1 MAVWP
6 AEETGAVISAP
17 AVMVPSIIARTVVA
31 FPFIDPP
38 PDMRLPIPPISL
50 RDSVVNLT
58 ASPPLRGAALAALLV
73 SGGCAGDRE
82 PADVVF
88 VGGQVVTLEG
98 HVVAE
103 GIAVRG
109 DRIMGVGDE
118 DAVRAFVGPDTRVV
132 DLAGRSVLPGLADNH
147 LHSTGGGPGVDLS
160 GARSI
165 ADVLAAIRDR
175 AEETPVGEVVVTN
188 SDWHEGQLAEQ
199 RLPYR
204 DDLDVAAP
212 NHPVVVVRG
221 GHEYILNSAALDRWG
236 IDASTSQV
244 AGGRIGRYDGGRLNG
259 ELVDRA
265 KELVTLPS
273 HPEPDEAAA
282 KDALAEA
289 YARLNR
295 RGVTSVRHPG
305 GSLEQYRRIGALRDE
320 GRLTVRV
327 EYLFRAPRSG
337 DLDTLRQA
345 MGSWPPDGSGDE
357 WLDVGGVK
365 LGVDGGF
372 EGGLMREPY
381 REPWGEGGTYHGLQT
396 VDWEAFRASVTTL
409 RQAGRRV
416 ATHAVGD
423 SAIDLVLAGYRAADS
438 VAPLPGERWVLEHG
452 FIPRPDHFP
461 VMRELGVV
469 ASLQDHLYLA
479 APSLVTYWGS
489 ERAAWTTPL
498 RAYLEAGVP
507 VSLGTDAPVVPYDPW
522 WMLHH
527 FTTRGTISA
536 GVLDDDQAVGR
547 IEALRAATEGYAY
560 LVFAEEERGTLAVG
574 KQADL
579 IVTSGSYLDCA
590 DPCLETMEV
599 DLTMVDGRVVWER

>member
-1 MAVWP
+1 MDQ
-6 AEETGAVISAP
+6 
-17 AVMVPSIIARTVVA
+17 R
-31 FPFIDPP
+31 DPP
-38 PDMRLPIPPISL
+38 GQPSVETERPDVTRPLPARLGA
-50 RDSVVNLT
+50 T
-58 ASPPLRGAALAALLV
+58 ALVGLLAAV
-73 SGGCAGDRE
+73 TACAPDAP
-82 PADVVF
+82 PAAVVL
-88 VGGQVVTLEG
+88 VGGPVVTLEDEE
-98 HVVAE
+98 VAE

-109 DRIMGVGDE
+109 DRIVAVGSE
-118 DAVRAFVGPDTRVV
+118 DVVRDLIGPDTRVV
-132 DLAGRSVLPGLADNH
+132 ELAGRSVLPGLADNH

-165 ADVLAAIRDR
+165 AEVLAAIRAR
-175 AEETPVGEVVVTN
+175 VEETPAGGVVLTN
-188 SDWHEGQLAEQ
+188 SDWHEGQLEEQ

-204 DDLDVAAP
+204 DDLDAVAP
-212 NHPVVVVRG
+212 DRPVVVVRG

-236 IDASTSQV
+236 IDSSTPEV
-244 AGGRIGRYDGGRLNG
+244 PGGRIGRYADGRLNG

-265 KELVTLPS
+265 KELVSLPS
-273 HPEPDEAAA
+273 SPQPDEAAA
-282 KDALAEA
+282 KDALTES

-337 DLDTLRQA
+337 DPDALREA
-345 MGSWPPDGSGDE
+345 MSTWPADETGDE
-357 WLDVGGVK
+357 WLKVGGVK

-381 REPWGEGGTYHGLQT
+381 REPWGEEGSYHGLQT
-396 VDWEAFRASVTTL
+396 VDWELFRASVLAL
-409 RQAGRRV
+409 REAGRRV

-423 SAIDLVLAGYRAADS
+423 SAIDLVLAAYRAANS

-479 APSLVTYWGS
+479 APSLVAYWGS

-536 GVLDDDQAVGR
+536 GVLDGAQAVSR
-547 IEALRAATEGYAY
+547 LQALRAATEGYAY

-579 IVTSGSYLDCA
+579 IVTSDRYLDCA

-599 DLTMVDGRVVWER
+599 DLTMVDGRIVWER